1 MDLSAFSIGRETVD
15 FRLRAS
21 SQLDEEIIAP
31 SAPATAAVAEEEY
44 EEAELLPPS
53 DEFDPICRVVASSDN
68 KLPPTIVSKLSQ
80 SSSAL
85 LKKIDLLYTAQSK
98 KELRDLAYL
107 QPVSS
112 KDTAPY
118 NSMEEVVDNER
129 AISKSKAYDMD
140 QEKKLISILKRSLD
154 DGGFKLMDQRDLDLC
169 SALNAGY
176 LLRLSLLPDLKNLES
191 VGEEFYP
198 PEETITNGDS
208 DGMKQLILDGK
219 VLIFRRG
226 YTKEITKG
234 RLLLPKL
241 DYLQTSLVQ
250 RSTRSI
256 TMKLGGVERRLE
268 EITSDIVSQVNEYIQ
283 NLNRRL
289 MKVCAEF
296 MYDILDSVGLSN
308 NTFVA
313 KIMLANNATSDALAD
328 NYTQGGSDSS
338 SRNTTSSSATTTTAR
353 GNRIFKLNRYDVGS
367 SFEISDATISS
378 FIMSQIGNKTTS
390 VERDIYDAIDA
401 GMIDS
406 ASIYK
411 KSAVRLLERIS
422 IDNTVDFL
430 SKKGRRTLL
439 RNYFK
444 SSTLLEPSY
453 EEVVVIWRPA
463 KKKLKRIKTP
473 KPPRWL
479 FECVKIFG
487 IEERV
492 PLLKNI
498 TSQDDED
505 DETMLPLEIKAF
517 NDVPMANILA
527 VLPKNKLIF
536 RPADAFVF
544 DFVSLATFL
553 ATAASFKFDS
563 PKLDLLALVSVV
575 LFAVRTFF
583 RYSNKYARYDLL
595 VNKFL
600 TSKLT
605 HRGQGALNYLAQE
618 ANSQKALRAMCVR
631 DWLSRSEERD
641 GVISLTEGEAYIN
654 EEAFSG
660 KSRVNV
666 DILSGIDD
674 LKDLGQLTSTNTL
687 VNDDE
692 AEAEIKRIW
701 DETFQN

>member
-1 MDLSAFSIGRETVD
+1 
-15 FRLRAS
+15 
-21 SQLDEEIIAP
+21 
-31 SAPATAAVAEEEY
+31 
-44 EEAELLPPS
+44 
-53 DEFDPICRVVASSDN
+53 
-68 KLPPTIVSKLSQ
+68 
-80 SSSAL
+80 
-85 LKKIDLLYTAQSK
+85 
-98 KELRDLAYL
+98 
-107 QPVSS
+107 
-112 KDTAPY
+112 
-118 NSMEEVVDNER
+118 
-129 AISKSKAYDMD
+129 
-140 QEKKLISILKRSLD
+140 
-154 DGGFKLMDQRDLDLC
+154 
-169 SALNAGY
+169 
-176 LLRLSLLPDLKNLES
+176 
-191 VGEEFYP
+191 
-198 PEETITNGDS
+198 
-208 DGMKQLILDGK
+208 
-219 VLIFRRG
+219 
-226 YTKEITKG
+226 
-234 RLLLPKL
+234 
-241 DYLQTSLVQ
+241 
-250 RSTRSI
+250 
-256 TMKLGGVERRLE
+256 
-268 EITSDIVSQVNEYIQ
+268 
-283 NLNRRL
+283 
-289 MKVCAEF
+289 
-296 MYDILDSVGLSN
+296 
-308 NTFVA
+308 
-313 KIMLANNATSDALAD
+313 ALAD

-367 SFEISDATISS
+367 SFDISDATISS
-378 FIMSQIGNKTTS
+378 FIMCEGNETTS

-439 RNYFK
+439 KNYFK

-492 PLLKNI
+492 PLLKNV
-498 TSQDDED
+498 TSQHDED

-544 DFVSLATFL
+544 DFVSLTTFL

-575 LFAVRTFF
+575 LFAIRTFF

-660 KSRVNV
+660 KSRINV

-674 LKDLGQLTSTNTL
+674 LKALGQLTSTNTL

-701 DETFQN
+701 DETFL